1 MPGDQNFM
9 LPPISEQ
16 EKQSQPSEAELAAVS
31 QLIEGLSESKLA
43 QLLVE
48 LGNTPK

>member
-1 MPGDQNFM
+1 M
-9 LPPISEQ
+9 LPPLSEH